1 MNARGKAP
9 QAAEPWLW
17 AELAAVE
24 RALEPLR
31 VPPAPQELELHRLIA
46 GALEA
51 AGLPFV
57 HEARL
62 GPRCRIDFLS
72 GRVGIEVKKGKVNG
86 RLLRSQAE
94 KYLTFPQ
101 VQALLLVTGA
111 SAALPGLLGG
121 KPVKVFGLNRL
132 WGVALP

>member
-1 MNARGKAP
+1 M
-9 QAAEPWLW
+9 
-17 AELAAVE
+17 
-24 RALEPLR
+24 
-31 VPPAPQELELHRLIA
+31 
-46 GALEA
+46 
-51 AGLPFV
+51 
-57 HEARL
+57 
-62 GPRCRIDFLS
+62 S

-94 KYLTFPQ
+94 KYLAFPQ